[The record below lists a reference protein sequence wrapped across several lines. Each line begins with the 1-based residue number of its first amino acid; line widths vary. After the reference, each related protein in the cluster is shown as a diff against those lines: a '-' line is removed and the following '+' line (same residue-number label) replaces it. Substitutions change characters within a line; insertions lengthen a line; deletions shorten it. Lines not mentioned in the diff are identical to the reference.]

1 MRSPARPLPDE
12 ILLWTRRA
20 RWLRWA
26 DGLGAW
32 LGLWLMIAA
41 IAPQL
46 EGRAAAVVAGLC
58 VAALAALPPVR
69 ERWRPVSGP
78 VALGTSRSLR
88 PGDRA
93 WYVHPGGAEIVLI
106 TGRRGLRITIARRTR
121 GPEEATA
128 VWRSRMLLLPADRD
142 PTG

>member
-1 MRSPARPLPDE
+1 MRSPARPLPEE

-32 LGLWLMIAA
+32 LGLWLVVAA

-46 EGRAAAVVAGLC
+46 AGRAAAVVAGLC
-58 VAALAALPPVR
+58 VAAVALLPPVR

-78 VALGTSRSLR
+78 VALAMSRSLR

-93 WYVHPGGAEIVLI
+93 WYVYPGGAEIALV
-106 TGRRGLRITIARRTR
+106 TGRRGRRITIARRTR
-121 GPEEATA
+121 GPEEAIA
-128 VWRSRMLLLPADRD
+128 VWRSRVLLVPADRD
-142 PTG
+142 PG